1 MKHRKALIA
10 LYLTAA
16 GVSALALPMT
26 KPWSALG
33 QAKTCPVTT
42 DPNSPNPWFM
52 RGCNVDAIQDM
63 VNA

>member
-1 MKHRKALIA
+1 MMKHRKALIA

-33 QAKTCPVTT
+33 QAKTLSGY
-42 DPNSPNPWFM
+42 DGS
-52 RGCNVDAIQDM
+52 
-63 VNA
+63 